1 MTEIA
6 PNIAWQEQLEK
17 HFCDTGEKAHS
28 LGWLHKQSEARYSQ
42 MKNFTDLPVIILGVL
57 NGAAS
62 IGSNSLFNDAK
73 MASVGVGAIALL
85 TAILSTVSSFFGWA
99 RRAEAHR
106 IASLQYAKLY
116 RTLSL
121 QMSLPRH
128 ERMSPS
134 DLLKFTKE
142 AYDRMAET
150 APLIPP
156 QVISEYRHKFGAPKY
171 DGITKPEEANGLEAI
186 TVYHTPATDSAATEA
201 GFRVAAA
208 SQAASAPA
216 RPSVAVEV
224 VDVSGTSLAERRA
237 SLRGL
242 TTV

>member
-1 MTEIA
+1 MAEIS
-6 PNIAWQEQLEK
+6 PNIAWQEQLERY
-17 HFCDTGEKAHS
+17 FCDVGEKAHS
-28 LGWLHKQSEARYSQ
+28 LGWLHKQAEARYSR

-57 NGAAS
+57 NGATS

-73 MASVGVGAIALL
+73 IASVGVGAIALL

-106 IASLQYAKLY
+106 IAALQYAKLY

-156 QVISEYRHKFGAPKY
+156 EIIAEYKRKFGGPKY
-171 DGITKPEEANGLEAI
+171 EHITRPEESNGLEAI
-186 TVYHTPATDSAATEA
+186 TVYHTPARGATETPG
-201 GFRVAAA
+201 GFRVPPIAATVRDSSA
-208 SQAASAPA
+208 DGTVAAP
-216 RPSVAVEV
+216 
-224 VDVSGTSLAERRA
+224 VSRA
-237 SLRGL
+237 L

>member
-1 MTEIA
+1 MAEIA
-6 PNIAWQEQLEK
+6 PNIAWQEKLER

-28 LGWLHKQSEARYSQ
+28 LSWLHKQSEARYSRL
-42 MKNFTDLPVIILGVL
+42 KNFTDLPVIVLGVL
-57 NGAAS
+57 NGATS
-62 IGSNSLFNDAK
+62 IGSNTLFNDPK

-150 APLIPP
+150 APLVPP
-156 QVISEYRHKFGAPKY
+156 EVIADYRRKFAIPKY
-171 DGITKPEEANGLEAI
+171 DAITKPEEANGLEAI
-186 TVYHTPATDSAATEA
+186 TVYHTPEGAAAATEV
-201 GFRVAAA
+201 GFRAAA
-208 SQAASAPA
+208 S
-216 RPSVAVEV
+216 
-224 VDVSGTSLAERRA
+224 SGTSPGGVPPPLVVELPSAAARRA
-237 SLRGL
+237 SL
-242 TTV
+242 

>member
-28 LGWLHKQSEARYSQ
+28 LSWLHKQAEARYSRL
-42 MKNFTDLPVIILGVL
+42 KNFTDLPVIILGVL

-73 MASVGVGAIALL
+73 MSSVGVGAIALL
-85 TAILSTVSSFFGWA
+85 TAILSTISSFFGWA

-106 IASLQYAKLY
+106 IASLQYSKLY
-116 RTLSL
+116 RTLAL

-142 AYDRMAET
+142 SYDRMAET
-150 APLIPP
+150 APMVPP
-156 QVISEYRHKFGAPKY
+156 EVIVQYQQKFALPKY
-171 DGITKPEEANGLEAI
+171 DGITRPEEANGLEAI
-186 TVYHTPATDSAATEA
+186 TVYHTPAGDAAATEV
-201 GFRVAAA
+201 GFRIAAA
-208 SQAASAPA
+208 AGASPVSQPPALVVGDVPAA
-216 RPSVAVEV
+216 R
-224 VDVSGTSLAERRA
+224 
-237 SLRGL
+237 
-242 TTV
+242 

>member
-1 MTEIA
+1 MAEIS
-6 PNIAWQEQLEK
+6 PNIEWQEQLEK

-28 LGWLHKQSEARYSQ
+28 LSWLHKQSEARYSRL
-42 MKNFTDLPVIILGVL
+42 KNFTDLPVIILGVL
-57 NGAAS
+57 NGATS
-62 IGSNSLFNDAK
+62 IGSNSLVTDPK
-73 MASVGVGAIALL
+73 LASVGVGAIALL

-106 IASLQYAKLY
+106 IAALQYAKLY

-134 DLLKFTKE
+134 ELLKYSKE
-142 AYDRMAET
+142 SYDRMAET

-156 QVISEYRHKFGAPKY
+156 EIIADYKRKFSLPKY
-171 DGITKPEEANGLEAI
+171 DGVSRPSEANGLEAI
-186 TVYHTPATDSAATEA
+186 TVYHTPATDAAATEV
-201 GFRVAAA
+201 GFRAAA
-208 SQAASAPA
+208 SGGASPPA
-216 RPSVAVEV
+216 LVVA
-224 VDVSGTSLAERRA
+224 DRRA

>member
-1 MTEIA
+1 MAEIV

-17 HFCDTGEKAHS
+17 YFCDVGEKAHS
-28 LGWLHKQSEARYSQ
+28 LSWLHKKAEERYSR

-57 NGAAS
+57 NGATS
-62 IGSNSLFNDAK
+62 IGSNSLFNDPK

-106 IASLQYAKLY
+106 IAALQYAKLY
-116 RTLSL
+116 RTISL

-128 ERMSPS
+128 ERMIPS
-134 DLLKFTKE
+134 DLLKFSKE

-156 QVISEYRHKFGAPKY
+156 EIIAEYQRKFNKPQY
-171 DGITKPEEANGLEAI
+171 ETITKPEECNTLESI
-186 TVYHTPATDSAATEA
+186 TVFHTPASAAPP
-201 GFRVAAA
+201 
-208 SQAASAPA
+208 SAFPAELAPRTA
-216 RPSVAVEV
+216 RPSIA
-224 VDVSGTSLAERRA
+224 
-237 SLRGL
+237 
-242 TTV
+242 TTQPTP